1 MQTRVRRIAI
11 STGGGDCPGLN
22 AVIRAVVKTAIN
34 EYGWEVLGIE
44 DGYDGL
50 LGYEGARVRLLTLAD
65 VQGILPR
72 GGTILGT
79 SSRSNPFAM
88 SVTIGDQ
95 LHIVDRSQEAVDRL
109 SQLGVDVLVAIGGD
123 GSMKIANRLQALGV
137 RLVGIPKTIDNDL
150 QATDLTFGFDTAL
163 QTATEAIDKLHTTAE
178 SHHRVM
184 IVEVMGRHAGWIGLE
199 AGIAGG
205 ADAILI
211 PEIPYELEACC
222 EKIAER
228 NRSGSRFSIVVV
240 AEGAMPVGG
249 QPHYVDTGPGGGRR
263 LGGIGPHLA
272 QQMAMAARVET
283 RATVLGHLQR
293 GGAPSAFDRLLGT
306 RFGVAAVHLI
316 ARGGFG
322 RMVALHGQDIVD
334 VPIEDAIASLKL
346 VPPDG
351 ELVRVARG
359 LGISFG
365 QLSGAVRP
373 GR

>member
-1 MQTRVRRIAI
+1 MPKHIQRIAV

-34 EYGWEVLGIE
+34 SYGWEVLGIE

-50 LGYEGARVRLLTLAD
+50 LGRDGARVRPLTMAD
-65 VQGILPR
+65 VRGILPR

-88 SVTIGDQ
+88 QVKEGDQ
-95 LHIVDRSQEAVDRL
+95 VRVIDRSEEAVSRL
-109 SQLGVDVLVAIGGD
+109 KKLGVDVLVTIGGD
-123 GSMKIANRLQALGV
+123 GSMHIARQLEAMGV
-137 RLVGIPKTIDNDL
+137 RLVGVPKTIDNDL
-150 QATDLTFGFDTAL
+150 QATDVTFGFNTAL
-163 QTATEAIDKLHTTAE
+163 ETATDAIDKLHTTAE

-184 IVEVMGRHAGWIGLE
+184 VVEVMGRHAGWIALE

-211 PEIPYELEACC
+211 PEIPYKLDILC

-228 NRSGSRFSIVVV
+228 NRSGSHFSIVVV

-249 QPHYVDTGPGGGRR
+249 QPHFLDTGAGGSRR
-263 LGGIGPHLA
+263 LGGIGALLA
-272 QQMAMAARVET
+272 EQIAAVAEVET
-283 RATVLGHLQR
+283 RATILGHLQR
-293 GGAPSAFDRLLGT
+293 GGAPSPFDRLLGT
-306 RFGVAAVHLI
+306 RFGAAAVHLI

-322 RMVALHGQDIVD
+322 RMVALRGQDIVD
-334 VPIEDAIASLKL
+334 VPVADAIASPKL

-351 ELVRVARG
+351 ELVQVARG

-365 QLSGAVRP
+365 D
-373 GR
+373 

>member
-1 MQTRVRRIAI
+1 MMQKRVRRIAV

-50 LGYEGARVRLLTLAD
+50 LGREGARVRPLTMAD
-65 VQGILPR
+65 VRGILPR

-88 SVTIGDQ
+88 KVTIGDQ
-95 LHIVDRSQEAVDRL
+95 AHVVDRSQEAVDRL
-109 SQLGVDVLVAIGGD
+109 DKLGVDVLVTIGGD
-123 GSMKIANRLQALGV
+123 GSMNIASQLQAQGV
-137 RLVGIPKTIDNDL
+137 QMVGIPKTIDNDL

-184 IVEVMGRHAGWIGLE
+184 VVEVMGRHAGWIALE

-205 ADAILI
+205 ADVILI
-211 PEIPYELEACC
+211 PEIPYEPLAFC

-240 AEGAMPVGG
+240 AEGAMEVGG
-249 QPHYVDTGPGGGRR
+249 QPHYMETGPGGRSR
-263 LGGIGPHLA
+263 LGGIGTHLA
-272 QQMAMAARVET
+272 EQVAELAHVET

-293 GGAPSAFDRLLGT
+293 GGAPSSFDRLLGT
-306 RFGVAAVHLI
+306 RFGAAAVHLI
-316 ARGGFG
+316 AHGGFG
-322 RMVALHGQDIVD
+322 RMVALRGQDIVD
-334 VPIEDAIASLKL
+334 VPIADAIADLKL

-365 QLSGAVRP
+365 RA
-373 GR
+373 